1 MGYELFQ
8 QRDELQ
14 KRLSHGIDLMA
25 KYGNE
30 YAKTRQEYEVEKAKA
45 ALRMRE
51 EGVPVTQ
58 IQMVIYGTG
67 NVPKKR
73 FERDTAEVMYK
84 TAQENIQSI
93 KLQLRL
99 IEAQI
104 DREWGQAKREV

>member
-8 QRDELQ
+8 ERDDLQ

-30 YAKTRQEYEVEKAKA
+30 YARTRQDYEVEKAKMA
-45 ALRMRE
+45 VRLRE
-51 EGVPVTQ
+51 EGMPVTQ

-84 TAQENIQSI
+84 TAQENINSL

-99 IEAQI
+99 VEAQI
-104 DREWGQAKREV
+104 DREWGQAKRDV